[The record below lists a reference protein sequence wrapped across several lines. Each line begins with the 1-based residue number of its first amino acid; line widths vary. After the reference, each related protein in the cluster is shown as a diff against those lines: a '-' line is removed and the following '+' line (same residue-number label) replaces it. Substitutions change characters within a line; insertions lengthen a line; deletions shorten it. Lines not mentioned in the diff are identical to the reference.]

1 MKKQVFGRQFKRDK
15 NQRKALFSGLISAMI
30 LKGKITTTEHK
41 AKSVK
46 GDWEK
51 LVTKA
56 KKGESSRLEL
66 KKSLKPFE
74 IDKMINDIAPIFK
87 DRKGGY
93 TRIIKT
99 GRRFGDNASTAILEW
114 VDLDKILEVDKAK
127 KDAKVK
133 AKKAKKQTAKP
144 VASKRRLS
152 LKRPTRGKS
161 SDVKKENK

>member
-46 GDWEK
+46 GDLEK